1 MATLSPG
8 DLLASRYRLLDPI
21 GAGGM
26 SVVWRA
32 HDEVLSRI
40 VAVKVLAPSL
50 AADERFRAMVRDEA
64 RSAAQLVHP
73 HVTAV
78 HDYGE
83 HIVDG
88 VLVAFVVMELVTGEE
103 LEARLAAGPLPW
115 PEAVHICAQVADAL
129 AAAHRM
135 GVVHRDITP
144 GNIMLTPLGVKVLD
158 FGIATRIGAPDE
170 DEDGNTFGT
179 PAYVAPER
187 LDGKPALPATDT
199 YSLGVLLYEMLT
211 GRPPYPAETWEDL
224 NEALRTEPP
233 PPSAPGLPPA
243 IADLCLRCLARD
255 PHQRPS
261 AQQVAALLR
270 AELPAT
276 SSPSR
281 ATPSPQGR
289 RGAQRV
295 GVLLTASVIA
305 LAALLFF
312 DPSGSPRRPVGMAP
326 PAKPTPPPARPT
338 SPASPT
344 PTPSPSPTASTL
356 STTEVRDPFDR
367 VHRLV
372 SAGITDGGIRRDVG
386 TDLSNLLR
394 DLRNRRP
401 NDTELAQSAALL
413 REKVAVRAGE
423 GAISDTYAR
432 ELDAALARIA
442 PVNESA
448 G

>member
-233 PPSAPGLPPA
+233 PPSRARAAARYRRPLPALSRARSPPA
-243 IADLCLRCLARD
+243 
-255 PHQRPS
+255 
-261 AQQVAALLR
+261 AQ
-270 AELPAT
+270 
-276 SSPSR
+276 
-281 ATPSPQGR
+281 
-289 RGAQRV
+289 
-295 GVLLTASVIA
+295 
-305 LAALLFF
+305 
-312 DPSGSPRRPVGMAP
+312 
-326 PAKPTPPPARPT
+326 RPT
-338 SPASPT
+338 SRGAAARGTARHLVALAGDAVAARPPRRAARRCARHGECDRSGRPAVLRPLRLAPT
-344 PTPSPSPTASTL
+344 PRGDGAARQAHPATRPT
-356 STTEVRDPFDR
+356 DIPCF
-367 VHRLV
+367 
-372 SAGITDGGIRRDVG
+372 
-386 TDLSNLLR
+386 
-394 DLRNRRP
+394 P
-401 NDTELAQSAALL
+401 DTHP
-413 REKVAVRAGE
+413 VAVPDGQHAVHNGGTRPLRPRPPAGVR
-423 GAISDTYAR
+423 GHH
-432 ELDAALARIA
+432 
-442 PVNESA
+442 
-448 G
+448 